1 MEIKVSPKEYYQER
15 IQFLQEKLSQ
25 LQQLSNRFVALR
37 LIFFLAIPFCIY
49 VFFGT
54 VYLAVIFAAM
64 CFGVFLFVVRKSIDV
79 KAQIKFNKALVQ
91 INEDELDVLAGN
103 FSAFDNGERFKNHQ
117 HPFTYDMDFFGPKS
131 IYQYLNRA
139 VSVKGKVLLA
149 HQLSE
154 GVEDVEQYHEATE
167 ALLKEVTWTQEFRAK
182 GKVDEGK
189 DETFIDEWSKEEL
202 HLPQWVLVARIIFPV
217 IAGLGLIAKIFDRI
231 TDSYFMLVLL
241 LCLLPVGL
249 LLKRTNAEAGK
260 LSKIQ
265 GRLDA
270 LRGQLSLMRELKAE
284 SDIITK
290 AKTELFD
297 GKHSADKALEQLKK
311 TLERFDLRMNFMVSI
326 IFNMFGAYDL
336 QMMYSLSKWKKQYA
350 AHIHEWEKE
359 LLDMEVL
366 ISQMNFKFNYQNELS
381 YPVLDQDENA
391 AIHINQLGHPF
402 LLSGAL
408 VSNDFELNS
417 SEQFVIITGPN
428 MAGKSTF
435 LRSVGVNLALA
446 KAGFSVV
453 AKEFKFPNLKLY
465 SSMRTA
471 DNLTEESSYFHA
483 ELIRLRFIVD
493 AIDRGEKI
501 FIVLDEILKGTNSKD
516 KEEGSAKFLKKL
528 IALNTKGIIATHD
541 LSLTK
546 LADEDHRIKNQ
557 YFDSII
563 EGDNISFSYKMHH
576 GVVKNMNASFLL
588 EQMKLV

>member
-1 MEIKVSPKEYYQER
+1 MSPKEYYQER
-15 IQFLQEKLSQ
+15 IQLLQEKLNL
-25 LQQLSNRFVALR
+25 LQQRSNRYVALR
-37 LIFFLAIPFCIY
+37 LVFFLAIPLCVY
-49 VFFGT
+49 FFFST
-54 VYLAVIFAAM
+54 LYLALTTAALS
-64 CFGVFLFVVRKSIDV
+64 FGIFLFVVRKSIDV
-79 KAQIKFNKALVQ
+79 KAQIKFNNALVK
-91 INEDELDVLAGN
+91 INEDELQVLAGD
-103 FSAFDNGERFKNHQ
+103 FSAFDEGESFKNDQ
-117 HPFTYDMDFFGPKS
+117 HPFTYDMDFFGAKS
-131 IYQYLNRA
+131 IFQYLNRA
-139 VSVKGKVLLA
+139 VSAKGKALLA
-149 HQLSE
+149 QQLSE
-154 GVEDVEQYHEATE
+154 GVENVEAYHEATE
-167 ALLKEVTWTQEFRAK
+167 ALLKEVSWTQDFRAK

-189 DETFIDEWSKEEL
+189 DETYIDLWSKEEL
-202 HLPQWVLVARIIFPV
+202 VLPKWLNVARIIFPI
-217 IAGLGLIAKIFDRI
+217 IAGLGLIAKILDRI
-231 TDSYFMLVLL
+231 PDSYFMLILMF
-241 LCLLPVGL
+241 CLIPVGL
-249 LLKRTNAEAGK
+249 LLKRTNEQAAK

-270 LRGQLSLMRELKAE
+270 LRGQLILMRELKAT
-284 SDIITK
+284 SRLIDG
-290 AKTELFD
+290 AKSKLFE
-297 GKHSADKALEQLKK
+297 GKHSADNALEQLKK

-326 IFNMFGAYDL
+326 VFNMFGAYDL

-350 AHIHEWEKE
+350 AHIHDWEKE

-366 ISQMNFKFNYQNELS
+366 ISQMNFRYNYQSQLC
-381 YPVLDQDENA
+381 YPVLEEEENA
-391 AIHINQLGHPF
+391 SIKVEGLGHPF
-402 LLSGAL
+402 LLSGAM
-408 VSNDFELNS
+408 VTNDFELKEK
-417 SEQFVIITGPN
+417 EQFVIITGPN

-435 LRSVGVNLALA
+435 LRSIGVNLALA
-446 KAGFSVV
+446 QAGFAVV
-453 AKEFKFPNLKLY
+453 AKEFKFPKLKLY

-546 LADEDHRIKNQ
+546 LADEDSRIKNQ